1 MASAALSKAPS
12 SQPGDYSNQEEI
24 VMAVDDFMEPEVA
37 IAVAVT
43 AAVASPPVRKA
54 IRRGLVYGLA
64 GLLTAGDKIM
74 GAARDLAQSAQQ
86 TATSAG
92 NTGTEAQQTSPA
104 PRIVSG

>member
-1 MASAALSKAPS
+1 
-12 SQPGDYSNQEEI
+12 
-24 VMAVDDFMEPEVA
+24 MAVDDFMEPEVA

-54 IRRGLVYGLA
+54 LRKGLVYGLA

-74 GAARDLAQSAQQ
+74 GAAREIAQSAQQ
-86 TATSAG
+86 TAASTGVTSP
-92 NTGTEAQQTSPA
+92 EAQQATAS